1 MVMLKKRKEK
11 GEHGENQIFFFR
23 NETELQEKK
32 EQRKIGIEET
42 QGTKLTYLFPCN
54 LKQNPTTHE
63 INLLFQGRQQHLQQR
78 MNPNST
84 A

>member
-32 EQRKIGIEET
+32 E
-42 QGTKLTYLFPCN
+42 
-54 LKQNPTTHE
+54 
-63 INLLFQGRQQHLQQR
+63 
-78 MNPNST
+78 
-84 A
+84 